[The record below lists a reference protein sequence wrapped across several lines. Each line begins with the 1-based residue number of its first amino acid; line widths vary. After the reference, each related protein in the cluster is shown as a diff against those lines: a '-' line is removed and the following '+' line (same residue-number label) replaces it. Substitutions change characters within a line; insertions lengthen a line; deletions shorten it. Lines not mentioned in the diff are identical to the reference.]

1 MKTKKSQSR
10 KKGPAKKS
18 KPANR
23 TPIKLRRIL
32 VPIDFSDHSKNAL
45 KYAISFA
52 LQFKASIDL
61 IYVVEP
67 TTYPADF
74 SFGQIGFPNVEEELR
89 VHGSEELENLI
100 RKEIGG
106 KVKSC

>member
-1 MKTKKSQSR
+1 MKTKKAQPR
-10 KKGPAKKS
+10 KKVSAKKS
-18 KPANR
+18 NPARR
-23 TPIKLRRIL
+23 TPIKLQRIL

-45 KYAISFA
+45 KYATSFA

-74 SFGQIGFPNVEEELR
+74 SFGQIGFPNVENELRQRGAEELDAMM
-89 VHGSEELENLI
+89 
-100 RKEIGG
+100 RKEIGSR
-106 KVKSC
+106 VPAR